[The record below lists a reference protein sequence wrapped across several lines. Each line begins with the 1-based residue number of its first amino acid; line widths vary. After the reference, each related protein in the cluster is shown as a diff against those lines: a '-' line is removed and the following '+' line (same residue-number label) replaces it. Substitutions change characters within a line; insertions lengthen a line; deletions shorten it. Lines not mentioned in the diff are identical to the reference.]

1 MDFQTL
7 ELTSWKWNQFLLTP
21 KNYCGAR
28 AHMVSPTF
36 NFSVEELRKH
46 WMAMT
51 ASQPRMEA
59 GKADDDVM
67 QYNFIQRTKLY
78 AFLI

>member
-36 NFSVEELRKH
+36 NFSVEELRKR

-67 QYNFIQRTKLY
+67 QYDFIQRTKLY